1 MNKITLLVAAFLFT
15 TSIFAQIKFEQKSL
29 INLSVL
35 ETVEI
40 YDAKTYL
47 QNNATDPADTLMI
60 WKVIDKKLGDPSWE
74 LNVCT
79 GGVCVTNAPGD
90 VEYIHTVGKAME
102 FKIGFG
108 FYDKPGEGEFKV
120 AVRSKLHPEIADTV
134 YMRMKTKGA
143 SISGITGKSFH
154 MYPNPATNQVKID
167 FMNGGKENVV
177 VYSILGT
184 VLMTKT
190 ILSGDTLDI
199 SKLTSGVYIV
209 RTEGNTSF
217 SKVLHKN

>member
-40 YDAKTYL
+40 YYAKTYL

>member
-29 INLSVL
+29 INLGVL

-154 MYPNPATNQVKID
+154 MYPNPANNQVKID
-167 FMNGGKENVV
+167 FVHGGKENVV
-177 VYSILGT
+177 VYSIFGT

>member
-1 MNKITLLVAAFLFT
+1 MKKITLLLAAFLCT

-29 INLSVL
+29 INLGVL
-35 ETVEI
+35 ESVEI

-60 WKVIDKKLGDPSWE
+60 WKVIDKQLGDPSWE

-120 AVRSKLHPEIADTV
+120 AVRSKLHPKITDTV
-134 YMRMKTKGA
+134 YMKMKTRGA
-143 SISGITGKSFH
+143 AISGISGKSFN
-154 MYPNPATNQVKID
+154 MYPNPATNQVHID
-167 FMNGGKENVV
+167 FTNGGKEKIV
-177 VYSILGT
+177 VYSILGKA
-184 VLMTKT
+184 VITKT
-190 ILSGDTLDI
+190 MLSGEALDI

>member
-1 MNKITLLVAAFLFT
+1 MKKTTLLLAAFLFT

-29 INLSVL
+29 VNLEVL
-35 ETVEI
+35 ESVEI

-47 QNNATDPADTLMI
+47 QNNATDAADTLMI
-60 WKVIDKKLGDPSWE
+60 WNVIEKKLGDPSWE

-90 VEYIHTVGKAME
+90 VEYIHKVGKAME

-143 SISGITGKSFH
+143 SVASIYGKSFNL
-154 MYPNPATNQVKID
+154 YPNPATNQVKID
-167 FMNGGKENVV
+167 FINGGKEKVV

-184 VLMTKT
+184 LVMTKT
-190 ILSGDTLDI
+190 IMSGETMDV
-199 SKLTSGVYIV
+199 SRLTNGVYIV
-209 RTEGNTSF
+209 RTDGNTSF
-217 SKVLHKN
+217 SKVLHKK

>member
-1 MNKITLLVAAFLFT
+1 MKKTTLLVAAFLFT

-29 INLSVL
+29 INLGVL

-60 WKVIDKKLGDPSWE
+60 WKVIDKQLGDPSWE

-120 AVRSKLHPEIADTV
+120 AVRSKLYPEIADTV

-143 SISGITGKSFH
+143 SISGISGKSFH

-167 FMNGGKENVV
+167 FINGGKENVV

-184 VLMTKT
+184 VVMTKT
-190 ILSGDTLDI
+190 MLSGDTLDI
-199 SKLTSGVYIV
+199 SKLVSGVYIV

>member
-79 GGVCVTNAPGD
+79 GSVCVTNAPGD